1 MNLEFNFVVD
11 AMIRNKIYPALARHR
26 AEPYTQ
32 SWREFG
38 NHWPYTTPLR
48 IQEYCE
54 SHGVRINT
62 FTVDYFPANS

>member
-11 AMIRNKIYPALARHR
+11 AVVRTKIYPTLARHQ

-38 NHWPYTTPLR
+38 NHWPTYA
-48 IQEYCE
+48 
-54 SHGVRINT
+54 NT
-62 FTVDYFPANS
+62 DSRRLMKSLTKVMI